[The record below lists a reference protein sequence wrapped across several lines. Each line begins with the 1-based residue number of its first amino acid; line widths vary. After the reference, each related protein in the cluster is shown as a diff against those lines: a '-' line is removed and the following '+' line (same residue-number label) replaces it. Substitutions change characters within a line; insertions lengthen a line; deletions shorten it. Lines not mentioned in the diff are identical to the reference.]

1 MKYPQPVRKDLER
14 EWARPGERIRLALA
28 PECAWWARGSRT
40 GFQVPH
46 PMPGDTPMAVD
57 LDLQPPSASD
67 FAAAGRF
74 DGLGWTDDESIGWWV
89 EAHDPRQDA
98 ALIAD
103 AMAGC
108 NAQSGLALSDRR
120 VAAIFPERLLVSG
133 HEVRKAARKEKSI
146 VGQALS
152 AANQLGVL
160 LEELV
165 SMGEAGFLVGDGRAA
180 SSRRSRFLTGRSFPF
195 AEIIQVISSTDPLCT
210 PSGTNLTMSKDW
222 TAEALRTSASEFRG
236 RGGARPRTAASRGTR
251 ALGRLCQDLRLRAT
265 WIRRCQQES
274 SRCSWQSGGRRLRGN
289 DSGRGRQGL
298 RSPT

>member
-1 MKYPQPVRKDLER
+1 M
-14 EWARPGERIRLALA
+14 
-28 PECAWWARGSRT
+28 
-40 GFQVPH
+40 PH

-152 AANQLGVL
+152 AANQWAFSSKNWSAW
-160 LEELV
+160 EKLV
-165 SMGEAGFLVGDGRAA
+165 SLWETDAQRVRGW
-180 SSRRSRFLTGRSFPF
+180 SRFLTGRSFPF
-195 AEIIQVISSTDPLCT
+195 AEIIQVDFIDGSTLYT
-210 PSGTNLTMSKDW
+210 
-222 TAEALRTSASEFRG
+222 LRHKLDYVE
-236 RGGARPRTAASRGTR
+236 
-251 ALGRLCQDLRLRAT
+251 
-265 WIRRCQQES
+265 
-274 SRCSWQSGGRRLRGN
+274 
-289 DSGRGRQGL
+289 GL
-298 RSPT
+298 DG